1 MLKCLLFRGLHWFYR
16 AFIFCY
22 FSTVFITVNLKAFLP
37 FVFFQLPKLNI
48 KTCRVVPE
56 PLRPAGLTTLLQIS
70 ADSCVCTVYC
80 THQPSTHRVGFYWVH
95 ARGVYTVY
103 CLSVPSLL
111 LGNCFSQCGECCS
124 SQQQHCVCST
134 LSLPQILMERRG

>member
-1 MLKCLLFRGLHWFYR
+1 MCLLFRGLHWFYR

-70 ADSCVCTVYC
+70 ADSCVYC
-80 THQPSTHRVGFYWVH
+80 VLYTSTINPSGGFLLSPCEGCLHCLLSICPISPSGKLLQSVWGMILLSAATLCMLNFSSIAQVG
-95 ARGVYTVY
+95 
-103 CLSVPSLL
+103 L
-111 LGNCFSQCGECCS
+111 E
-124 SQQQHCVCST
+124 
-134 LSLPQILMERRG
+134 

>member
-1 MLKCLLFRGLHWFYR
+1 MIKGLRYIIKCKCLLFRGHQWFYR

-70 ADSCVCTVYC
+70 ADSCVCSVHSNHQPIGWVFIEPMRGVSTVY
-80 THQPSTHRVGFYWVH
+80 
-95 ARGVYTVY
+95 
-103 CLSVPSLL
+103 LSY
-111 LGNCFSQCGECCS
+111 
-124 SQQQHCVCST
+124 
-134 LSLPQILMERRG
+134 LS

>member
-1 MLKCLLFRGLHWFYR
+1 MCYQMLKCLLFRGLHWFYR

-70 ADSCVCTVYC
+70 ADIVVCVLCSVHINHQPIGWVFIESMRGVSTVYLSHLSYWE
-80 THQPSTHRVGFYWVH
+80 TASVSVGNDPP
-95 ARGVYTVY
+95 
-103 CLSVPSLL
+103 LSS
-111 LGNCFSQCGECCS
+111 NI
-124 SQQQHCVCST
+124 VCAQ
-134 LSLPQILMERRG
+134 LCRCHKY